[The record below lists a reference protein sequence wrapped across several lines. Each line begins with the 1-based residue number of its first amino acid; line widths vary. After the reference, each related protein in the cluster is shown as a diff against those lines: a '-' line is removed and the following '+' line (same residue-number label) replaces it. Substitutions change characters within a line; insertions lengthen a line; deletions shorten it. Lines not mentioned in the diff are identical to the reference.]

1 MFISEAFAQSATAA
15 SPASSLMSFLPL
27 IGMFAIMYFL
37 MYFLMIRP
45 QMKRQKEHKALVDGL
60 SRGNEVVLSSGL
72 MGKITKVGE
81 SVVSVEIAHGVEVQ
95 VQRHS
100 VANVL
105 PNGSI
110 K

>member
-37 MYFLMIRP
+37 MIRP
-45 QMKRQKEHKALVDGL
+45 QMKRQKEHKALIDSL
-60 SRGNEVVLSSGL
+60 ARGNEVVLNSGL
-72 MGKITKVGE
+72 LGKITKVNE
-81 SVVSVEIAHGVEVQ
+81 SIVTVEIAHGVEVQ
-95 VQRHS
+95 VQRHA
-100 VANVL
+100 VAQVL
-105 PNGSI
+105 PTGSF

>member
-27 IGMFAIMYFL
+27 IGMFAI

-72 MGKITKVGE
+72 MGKITMVGE

>member
-1 MFISEAFAQSATAA
+1 VFISEAFAQSATAA

-27 IGMFAIMYFL
+27 IGMFAI

>member
-27 IGMFAIMYFL
+27 IGMFAI

>member
-27 IGMFAIMYFL
+27 IGMFAIMYFR
-37 MYFLMIRP
+37 MIRP

>member
-27 IGMFAIMYFL
+27 IGMVAILYFL
-37 MYFLMIRP
+37 TIRP

-81 SVVSVEIAHGVEVQ
+81 SVVSVEIAHGDEVQ